1 MTSCINN
8 VRAEAGAWLAQ
19 KRRSAPPEGSA
30 IAEHVGLFCQL
41 QRAGGQPEILLPHR
55 WSLKCTESA
64 RFASYASPQLL
75 SSWACWDSN

>member
-1 MTSCINN
+1 
-8 VRAEAGAWLAQ
+8 
-19 KRRSAPPEGSA
+19 
-30 IAEHVGLFCQL
+30 L